1 MLKVIPNHK
10 SQRKGNQINTA
21 PKWHKFIR
29 RLDLL
34 CFRPPCSALLLGQGL
49 LSNVGWAKGRS
60 ENNAART
67 YFQTTLSSGEKLLR
81 KSSSKVLGVRALFT
95 HV

>member
-10 SQRKGNQINTA
+10 SQRKGNQINAA
-21 PKWHKFIR
+21 PKWHKFIQ

-49 LSNVGWAKGRS
+49 LWAKGRS